1 MPEDEAKRLRVQ
13 DLPKL
18 HSARERGNKEGGG
31 VLCDKTSPGEK
42 HTYLLTPDGKA
53 TTDQNTN
60 AIKIQ
65 IGEPM
70 GFMEVTHRN
79 TGEGLLEE

>member
-1 MPEDEAKRLRVQ
+1 MKQKDCEFKTCLNYIVLEKGEIKKGR
-13 DLPKL
+13 
-18 HSARERGNKEGGG
+18 G

-70 GFMEVTHRN
+70 DFMEVTHRN

>member
-1 MPEDEAKRLRVQ
+1 M
-13 DLPKL
+13 
-18 HSARERGNKEGGG
+18 
-31 VLCDKTSPGEK
+31 LCDKTSPGEK

-70 GFMEVTHRN
+70 DFMEVTHRN